1 MESKKR
7 EFKKVRLGLKPVRG
21 EHLFPN
27 DFPTPWTARQIMFK
41 LVERDRNGDRSV
53 CRYACLIFSNRNDD
67 DDDLFY
73 NLFLEQ
79 ATTNRW
85 TIETNS
91 LPFDAGISASFS
103 TISTEFS
110 AISSFG
116 TCCSGAQF
124 AARALNSAIGGQNVF
139 RIKGCSTYLA
149 AFSWAIFPWITAP
162 NVQGRW
168 LSLHQAKK

>member
-7 EFKKVRLGLKPVRG
+7 DLKKVRPGLKPVRG
-21 EHLFPN
+21 EHVSK
-27 DFPTPWTARQIMFK
+27 R
-41 LVERDRNGDRSV
+41 
-53 CRYACLIFSNRNDD
+53 FSNAMNRTPNNVQASRAWSKWGSFSLSLCLF
-67 DDDLFY
+67 DLFKSKWWWRWFI
-73 NLFLEQ
+73 LQPFLEQ